1 MVERHSV
8 EFTDKDEAQKLE
20 FFEGDVHLGHY
31 DFRFDFN
38 DKKFF
43 SISADGTVN
52 LRIHSEPKIAKV
64 WLLVEDDDLRPLELE
79 MYAETDRFKFW
90 NLNFNFRTTV
100 SKFSFAAQTE
110 DELNIYFGTSGVAN
124 FISPSEKW
132 IYSSDDFPRH
142 TIPDWVYGG
151 VMYQIFPERFR
162 NGNDEITPENAIP
175 WESTPTRLD
184 FHGGDL
190 HGVTEKID
198 YIKDLG
204 VNIIYL
210 NPIFLSSS
218 THKYDAWDHFKV
230 DDTFGGDEALKD
242 LINEAHSRN
251 MKVVLDCS
259 LNHVHPRHF
268 AFQDIVEKGEE
279 SEYKDW
285 FTVFDYPVRFL
296 HRPHLYANTYKV
308 GWDGNSEEYKTYLE
322 KTFKETK
329 VPVEVVDDDGP
340 IIEPTFKA
348 WWGVPD
354 MPKINFKND
363 GARQWALDVTEH
375 WIKNFDI
382 DGWRM
387 DVAKEL
393 DFSFW
398 KDFRDVAYSAKK
410 DILLISEIFGDT
422 SQWLQGE
429 RFDGTMNYS
438 FRETMTDYFATKRID
453 NKEFANSLANLYSMY
468 SFEALSSCQNLLS
481 SHDVKRFLNRCGA
494 NTDGMF
500 GAVFLQATFP
510 GIAGI
515 YYGDEIGL
523 GGADDPQNREPFPW
537 ESEDKWNKDLLKFTS
552 ELMSIKTSQP
562 ILRYGNFEMVT
573 YDDNYVIF
581 RRVLNDESLLC
592 IVNRDLKNKDIEL
605 NTNAHSVDIVYG
617 VCNIELDSGKLKIT
631 DIADNFG
638 LIIKES

>member
-90 NLNFNFRTTV
+90 DLNFNFRTTV

-132 IYSSDDFPRH
+132 IYSSEDFPRH

-242 LINEAHSRN
+242 LIKEAHNRN

-268 AFQDIVEKGEE
+268 AFQDIVEKGEK

-354 MPKINFKND
+354 MPKVNFKSE

-617 VCNIELDSGKLKIT
+617 DCNIELDSGKLKIT

>member
-242 LINEAHSRN
+242 LIKEAHSRN

-268 AFQDIVEKGEE
+268 AFQDIVEKGEK

-398 KDFRDVAYSAKK
+398 KDFRDVAFSAKK

-617 VCNIELDSGKLKIT
+617 DCNIELDSGKLKIT

>member
-90 NLNFNFRTTV
+90 NLNFNFRATV

-132 IYSSDDFPRH
+132 IYSSEDFPRH

-162 NGNDEITPENAIP
+162 NGNDEITPKNAIP
-175 WESTPTRLD
+175 WESTPTRLG

-190 HGVTEKID
+190 YGVTEKID

-230 DDTFGGDEALKD
+230 DDTFGGDDALKD
-242 LINEAHSRN
+242 LIKEAHSRN

-268 AFQDIVEKGEE
+268 AFQDIVEKGEK

-296 HRPHLYANTYKV
+296 HRPHLYANTHKV
-308 GWDGNSEEYKTYLE
+308 GWDGNAEEYKTYLE

-354 MPKINFKND
+354 MPKINYSCED
-363 GARQWALDVTEH
+363 ARKWALDVTAF
-375 WIKNFDI
+375 WIDNFNI

-387 DVAKEL
+387 DVAKEIDL
-393 DFSFW
+393 LFW
-398 KDFRDVAYSAKK
+398 KDFRKTAK
-410 DILLISEIFGDT
+410 DSNQNVLLFSEIFGDT
-422 SQWLQGE
+422 SQWLQGDM
-429 RFDGTMNYS
+429 FDGTMNYS
-438 FRETMTDYFATKRID
+438 FRESMVDYFATKRMSIS
-453 NKEFANSLANLYSMY
+453 EFSDSLANLYFMY
-468 SFEALSSCQNLLS
+468 SFKALSSCQNLLS
-481 SHDVKRFLNRCGA
+481 SHDVKRFLNRCSDVSSIYGPIF
-494 NTDGMF
+494 M
-500 GAVFLQATFP
+500 QATFP

-523 GGADDPQNREPFPW
+523 HGGNEPNNREAFPW
-537 ESEDKWNKDLLKFTS
+537 NDESTWDLNLQNYIREIMDIKSSNNILK
-552 ELMSIKTSQP
+552 
-562 ILRYGNFEMVT
+562 YGNFQLLPNQNDAIV
-573 YDDNYVIF
+573 F
-581 RRVLNDESLLC
+581 RRTLRDKSLLC
-592 IVNRDLKNKDIEL
+592 IFNRSEHQKNIKIPS
-605 NTNAHSVDIVYG
+605 TAHSIDQIFGNSDIQLVDG
-617 VCNIELDSGKLKIT
+617 NILISELQKNT
-631 DIADNFG
+631 G
-638 LIIKES
+638 LIIFEN